1 MGKKRSRTRHS
12 DIAMTRGM
20 NPLAALSFVR
30 ENHGPTQLENVLKS
44 LEGEDIAILTGKAE
58 LKSNQWIPYMV
69 HARLLETIDK
79 VCGIG
84 DYATLYNVGR
94 HMSARDVPRF
104 FRPLIRLG
112 NPGWILEVST
122 RLWRMYHNK
131 GYWEV
136 QRTPVTILATLN
148 DHEECHTAFCHTF
161 VGWLT
166 GALELSGGY
175 DVMVDHPVCQ
185 ARGAP
190 NCVFT
195 ARWVEKSAS
204 NHHREKTVSSKVKQ
218 PSKRSNQVKE

>member
-1 MGKKRSRTRHS
+1 
-12 DIAMTRGM
+12 MTRGM

-30 ENHGPTQLENVLKS
+30 ETKGATQLENVLKALS
-44 LEGEDIAILTGKAE
+44 EEDIEVLTGQTE
-58 LKSNQWIPYMV
+58 LKSNHWIPFMV
-69 HARLLETIDK
+69 HGRLLETIDQ
-79 VCGIG
+79 VCGTG
-84 DYATLYNVGR
+84 DYATLFDVGR

-104 FRPLIRLG
+104 FRPLIKLG

-148 DHEECHTAFCHTF
+148 DHEECHEAFCHTF

-190 NCVFT
+190 KCVFT

-204 NHHREKTVSSKVKQ
+204 SGYREKTVSSKVKQ
-218 PSKRSNQVKE
+218 PVASNSNKRA